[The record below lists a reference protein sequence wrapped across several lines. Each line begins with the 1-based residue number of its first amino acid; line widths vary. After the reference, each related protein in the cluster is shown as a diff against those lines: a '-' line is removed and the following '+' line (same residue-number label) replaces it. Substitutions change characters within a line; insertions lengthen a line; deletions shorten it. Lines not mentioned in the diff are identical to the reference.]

1 MIEITK
7 SAQEYFGRLIAQQE
21 MDDIGLHLSVLK
33 PGTPLASCD
42 LQFHVP
48 GQSGEKE
55 LEFNYDEFKLYIPAS
70 NEQWLEEAK
79 IDFEKSDAG
88 GQLTIKAPGIKGTKP
103 GEDAGLAEKVGW
115 ILEAEI
121 NPGLASHGGM
131 VSLELI
137 TEKNEVVLQFGGG
150 TIGHPEGIQ
159 QGAIANRVALEVM
172 VQARNEGRDY
182 MAEGPEI
189 LQKAAKWCS
198 PLKAALDTW
207 KDITFN
213 YESTD
218 TPDFVPTAT
227 TSK

>member
-33 PGTPLASCD
+33 PGRALASCD

-55 LEFNYDEFKLYIPAS
+55 LEFSYDEFKLYVPAAS
-70 NEQWLEEAK
+70 EEWLEQAK

-103 GEDAGLAEKVGW
+103 KDSAELAEKVAW

-131 VSLELI
+131 VTLETI
-137 TEKNEVVLQFGGG
+137 TDKTEVILRFGGG
-150 TIGHPEGIQ
+150 CQGCGMANVTLQEGIEKT
-159 QGAIANRVALEVM
+159 LKE
-172 VQARNEGRDY
+172 Y
-182 MAEGPEI
+182 FPEI
-189 LQKAAKWCS
+189 TAIIDA
-198 PLKAALDTW
+198 
-207 KDITFN
+207 
-213 YESTD
+213 TD
-218 TPDFVPTAT
+218 HAT
-227 TSK
+227 GDNPYYK